1 MKMTVTE
8 AATAARGQWPRIL
21 PALGLKVVKNRH
33 MPCPVCQGKD
43 RFRFDDKGG
52 RGTWICNH
60 CGAGDGLTLVEKALS
75 ISLSEAAAR
84 VSELSGALPAVQ
96 PEFLRQS
103 TADDEAA
110 RAAAITLAQQ
120 LVSTAKEVTGN
131 AYLSRKG
138 WPQHN
143 ALTLTKPQKVA
154 TVSYRPGDVVVQL
167 HDMTGQLVNVQ
178 LINAAG
184 EKRTLKGG
192 QVKGACHV
200 ISSGEPAKRI
210 WLAEGYATGL
220 TVHNLTGDEVWVALS
235 SVNLLSLA
243 GLVREKHATLPL
255 LIAADRDLNGDGQT
269 KAGKAAEACN
279 ATVALPPVF
288 GDWNDAFIQ
297 NGADETRKAL
307 TVAAT
312 PAKTSPFNTM
322 SEAEFSAM
330 SVSDKAERVSEH
342 YHERLAVDVS
352 GEILSR
358 YQSGAWKV
366 MPGNQF
372 RREVAALFLKVGASF
387 SSTKV
392 AGIVDTLKLIVPQ
405 QAEPARRLIGFR
417 NGVLDTRT
425 ATFSPHRKDYWL
437 RTVSDVDFTSPVT
450 GETLESHAPHFW
462 QWLDRAAGRSAE
474 KRDIILAA
482 LFMVLA
488 NRFDW
493 QLFLEVTGPGGSGK
507 SIMAEI
513 ATMLAGTDNTT
524 SATIETLESS
534 RERAAV
540 IGYSLII
547 LPDQEKWSGDGAGI
561 KAITGGDAVSV
572 DPKYRDAYSTHIPAV
587 ILAVNNNPMR
597 FTDRSGGVSR
607 RRVIL
612 HFPEI
617 VSASERDPQL
627 KEKIRG
633 ELAVIVRQLMQR
645 FSQPQDA
652 RALLQSQQNSDEA
665 MRIKRDADPM
675 VDFCGYLFT
684 TPEPNALYMGNASIR
699 PSQPKRYL
707 YHAYLAYMEANGY
720 KNPLSMKMFGLSL
733 DGILREY
740 GLNYLKRRTKLGI
753 QTNLDLTEES
763 NTDWLPK
770 CDDPAAI

>member
-33 MPCPVCQGKD
+33 MPCPVCQGND
-43 RFRFDDKGG
+43 RFRFDDQDG

-96 PEFLRQS
+96 PESLSQS

-138 WPQHN
+138 WPQHS
-143 ALTLTKPQKVA
+143 ALTLANPQKVA
-154 TVSYRPGDVVVQL
+154 TISYRPGDVVVPL

-200 ISSGEPAKRI
+200 LSSGNPAKRI

-243 GLVREKHATLPL
+243 GLVREKYAALPL

-269 KAGKAAEACN
+269 KARWAAEACN
-279 ATVALPPVF
+279 AAVALPPVF
-288 GDWNDAFIQ
+288 GDWNDAFVQ

-307 TVAAT
+307 IVAAT

-342 YHERLAVDVS
+342 YHERLAVDSS

-372 RREVAALFLKVGASF
+372 RREVAALFLKARSQLFFWEG
-387 SSTKV
+387 
-392 AGIVDTLKLIVPQ
+392 GQ
-405 QAEPARRLIGFR
+405 HRRYAETYCA
-417 NGVLDTRT
+417 
-425 ATFSPHRKDYWL
+425 
-437 RTVSDVDFTSPVT
+437 
-450 GETLESHAPHFW
+450 
-462 QWLDRAAGRSAE
+462 AAG
-474 KRDIILAA
+474 
-482 LFMVLA
+482 
-488 NRFDW
+488 
-493 QLFLEVTGPGGSGK
+493 G
-507 SIMAEI
+507 
-513 ATMLAGTDNTT
+513 AGT
-524 SATIETLESS
+524 
-534 RERAAV
+534 
-540 IGYSLII
+540 
-547 LPDQEKWSGDGAGI
+547 
-561 KAITGGDAVSV
+561 
-572 DPKYRDAYSTHIPAV
+572 
-587 ILAVNNNPMR
+587 
-597 FTDRSGGVSR
+597 
-607 RRVIL
+607 
-612 HFPEI
+612 
-617 VSASERDPQL
+617 
-627 KEKIRG
+627 
-633 ELAVIVRQLMQR
+633 
-645 FSQPQDA
+645 
-652 RALLQSQQNSDEA
+652 
-665 MRIKRDADPM
+665 
-675 VDFCGYLFT
+675 
-684 TPEPNALYMGNASIR
+684 
-699 PSQPKRYL
+699 PS
-707 YHAYLAYMEANGY
+707 
-720 KNPLSMKMFGLSL
+720 
-733 DGILREY
+733 
-740 GLNYLKRRTKLGI
+740 
-753 QTNLDLTEES
+753 
-763 NTDWLPK
+763 DWLS
-770 CDDPAAI
+770 

>member
-21 PALGLKVVKNRH
+21 PALGLEVVKNRH
-33 MPCPVCQGKD
+33 MPCPVCQGND
-43 RFRFDDKGG
+43 RFRFDDKDG

-96 PEFLRQS
+96 PETLCQS
-103 TADDEAA
+103 TADEEDA
-110 RAAAITLAQQ
+110 RAASIILAQQ
-120 LVSTAKEVTGN
+120 LISTAKEVTGN
-131 AYLSRKG
+131 AYLCRKG
-138 WPQHN
+138 WPQHS
-143 ALTLTKPQKVA
+143 ALTLAKPQKVA
-154 TVSYRPGDVVVQL
+154 TISYRPGDVVVPL
-167 HDMTGQLVNVQ
+167 HDMTGELVNVQ

-192 QVKGACHV
+192 QVRGACHV
-200 ISSGEPAKRI
+200 LSSGKPTKRI
-210 WLAEGYATGL
+210 WLTEGYATGL

-243 GLVREKHATLPL
+243 GLVREKYATLPL
-255 LIAADRDLNGDGQT
+255 LIAADRDLNGDGQA
-269 KAGKAAEACN
+269 KARQAAEASH

-288 GDWNDAFIQ
+288 GDWNDAFTQ
-297 NGADETRKAL
+297 HGEAATRQAL
-307 TVAAT
+307 TEATAPPAA
-312 PAKTSPFNTM
+312 SPFDVM

-330 SVSDKAERVSEH
+330 SASEKAERVAEH
-342 YHERLAVDVS
+342 YRSALAVDGS

-358 YQSGAWKV
+358 YRSGAWKV
-366 MPGNQF
+366 ISGKQF
-372 RREVAALFLKVGASF
+372 ERDVAKLFQRLRAPF
-387 SSTKV
+387 S
-392 AGIVDTLKLIVPQ
+392 AGKISGVVDTLKLMLPQ
-405 QAEPARRLIGFR
+405 QAEPARRLIGFL

-425 ATFSPHRKDYWL
+425 GGFSPHSKDYWL
-437 RTVSDVDFTSPVT
+437 RTVSDVDFTPPVP

-488 NRFDW
+488 NRYDW

-652 RALLQSQQNSDEA
+652 RTLLQSQQNSDEA
-665 MRIKRDADPM
+665 MRIKRDADPL
-675 VDFCGYLFT
+675 VDFCGYLLT
-684 TPEPNALYMGNASIR
+684 TPEPNALFMGNASIR
-699 PSQPKRYL
+699 PSQPKRYV

-763 NTDWLPK
+763 NADWLPK